1 MSHMRQVSQKGIHL
15 GQTIRGYK
23 GYSDASWARRTH
35 QVFSEEVLTRLS
47 EAAAT
52 VSRMKRLM
60 AGNIGPDAMLSLD
73 LMTERT
79 QILAKYIADTVPT
92 KATLNHLIDNGKS
105 QVIIDLDSSIL
116 EKVGSINQALSMMDL
131 EGGVGVQQEDL
142 DSICELLDGLGNQL
156 RERAILIAG

>member
-1 MSHMRQVSQKGIHL
+1 
-15 GQTIRGYK
+15 
-23 GYSDASWARRTH
+23 
-35 QVFSEEVLTRLS
+35 
-47 EAAAT
+47 
-52 VSRMKRLM
+52 
-60 AGNIGPDAMLSLD
+60 
-73 LMTERT
+73 
-79 QILAKYIADTVPT
+79 VPT